1 MYQPIIGLEI
11 HVELATKS
19 KMFCQCDAAWQGYE
33 PNSNTCPVCLG
44 LPGALPVPN
53 LKAVEYTIKIAQAL
67 GCTINKHS
75 HFDRKHYFYPDLPKG
90 YQISQYDEPI
100 GVNGNV
106 NLKIPRNKSQDT
118 NLNTKIE
125 KEYVE
130 KEFRLHRVH
139 LEEDTGKLIHLGQ
152 DSVMNFNRSSVPLV
166 EIVTEAD
173 FRSSDEVKV
182 FLHELHTI
190 IRYLGVSEADMEKGS
205 MRLEPNI
212 SVKEIRNSKFEILN
226 ENEDKENKRH
236 PARPD
241 KIGELVSGSLGRLD
255 PKDLPK
261 FKVEVKNINSFNFV
275 KKAVDYEV
283 KRQSEMLDKGETPAQ
298 ETRGWDE
305 KKNVTVSQRSKEDA
319 HDYRY
324 LPEPDVPP
332 MEFTDELLESIRATI
347 PELPGAK
354 VDRYVKDFG
363 LKVAD
368 AMILTK
374 NKDISVVFE
383 KVLEEV
389 NRTTAVKVDSIPQ
402 KVANFV
408 INKIRLTETDID
420 TFDDTRL
427 QDVTKLFMATIEP
440 KKTDLGRL
448 DEIVKQI
455 VATNE
460 KSVADYKA
468 GKTNA
473 LMFLVGQVMKEM
485 KGQADA
491 QAVKIALEREL
502 SAS

>member
-1 MYQPIIGLEI
+1 MNNYQPIIGLEI

-19 KMFCQCDAAWQGYE
+19 KMFCQCDASWQKYE
-33 PNSNTCPVCLG
+33 PNANTCPVCLG

-53 LKAVEYTIKIAQAL
+53 KMAVEYTIKIAQAL

-100 GVNGNV
+100 GINGSAKFKV
-106 NLKIPRNKSQDT
+106 QSSKGKVQEFE
-118 NLNTKIE
+118 TKEI
-125 KEYVE
+125 
-130 KEFRLHRVH
+130 RIHRVH

-173 FRSSDEVKV
+173 FRSSDEVKA

-212 SVKEIRNSKFEILN
+212 SVKAVQSTEYKVQSNN
-226 ENEDKENKRH
+226 DKDGETSHHEPKRSGVLDSIQDPL
-236 PARPD
+236 PA
-241 KIGELVSGSLGRLD
+241 SASLGLLD

-283 KRQSEMLDKGETPAQ
+283 KRQGEMLDKGETPAQ

-305 KKNVTVSQRSKEDA
+305 KKNVTVSQRTKEDA

-324 LPEPDVPP
+324 FPDPDVPP
-332 MEFTDELLESIRATI
+332 MEFSDELLDSIRETI
-347 PELPGAK
+347 SELPGAK

-363 LKVAD
+363 LKLSD
-368 AMILTK
+368 AIQITREQETAKYFEQVISNIK
-374 NKDISVVFE
+374 NRISKQQIKD
-383 KVLEEV
+383 
-389 NRTTAVKVDSIPQ
+389 Q
-402 KVANFV
+402 KYSQIVANLI
-408 INKIRLTETDID
+408 INKKISTDLPVEEFAERAIAMS
-420 TFDDTRL
+420 
-427 QDVTKLFMATIEP
+427 KP
-440 KKTDLGRL
+440 KETDLGKL
-448 DEIVKQI
+448 DEVVKQVI
-455 VATNE
+455 SANE

-485 KGQADA
+485 RGKADA
-491 QAVKIALEREL
+491 NVAKAHLQEL
-502 SAS
+502 LYKTE

>member
-19 KMFCQCDAAWQGYE
+19 KMFCQCDAAWQKYD
-33 PNSNTCPVCLG
+33 PNANTCPVCLG

-53 LKAVEYTIKIAQAL
+53 KKAVEYTIKIAQAL
-67 GCTINKHS
+67 GCSINKHS

-100 GVNGNV
+100 GVNGAMQCRV
-106 NLKIPRNKSQDT
+106 PSSVSPDLDI
-118 NLNTKIE
+118 
-125 KEYVE
+125 
-130 KEFRLHRVH
+130 KEFRIHRVH

-173 FRSSDEVKV
+173 FRSSDEVKS
-182 FLHELHTI
+182 FLQELHTI

-212 SVKEIRNSKFEILN
+212 SVKQVDS
-226 ENEDKENKRH
+226 
-236 PARPD
+236 
-241 KIGELVSGSLGRLD
+241 GQSSVVSERLD
-255 PKDLPK
+255 VKDLPK

-283 KRQSEMLDKGETPAQ
+283 KRQSEMLEKGETPSQ

-305 KKNVTVSQRSKEDA
+305 KKNVTVSQRTKEDA

-324 LPEPDVPP
+324 FPEPDVPP
-332 MEFTDELLESIRATI
+332 MEFSDELLENIRTTI
-347 PELPGAK
+347 PELPGDK
-354 VDRYVKDFG
+354 VERYVKDFG

-374 NKDISVVFE
+374 NKNISVVFE

-389 NRTTAVKVDSIPQ
+389 NRTDAAKVDSIPQ

-408 INKIRLTETDID
+408 INKIRLSDTDIE
-420 TFDDTRL
+420 TFDKTRL
-427 QDVTKLFMATIEP
+427 QDVTKLFMATVSP

-448 DEIVKQI
+448 EEVVKKVI
-455 VATNE
+455 ATNE

-491 QAVKIALEREL
+491 QTVKDSLAKILT
-502 SAS
+502 

>member
-118 NLNTKIE
+118 NSNTKIE

-130 KEFRLHRVH
+130 KEFRIHRVH

-324 LPEPDVPP
+324 FPEPDVPP
-332 MEFTDELLESIRATI
+332 MEFTDEQLESIRTTI
-347 PELPGAK
+347 PELPEAK
-354 VDRYVKDFG
+354 VDRYVKEYG
-363 LKVAD
+363 LRLPD
-368 AMILTK
+368 AIQITREQETARYFELVMSNDKIQMTNK
-374 NKDISVVFE
+374 NS
-383 KVLEEV
+383 
-389 NRTTAVKVDSIPQ
+389 NDSNSKQ
-402 KVANFV
+402 KIANLI
-408 INKIRLTETDID
+408 INKKISTDLPVEE
-420 TFDDTRL
+420 FVEKAL
-427 QDVTKLFMATIEP
+427 EMSKP
-440 KKTDLGRL
+440 KETDLGKL
-448 DEIVKQI
+448 DEVVKQVI
-455 VATNE
+455 SANE
-460 KSVADYKA
+460 KSVTDYKA

-473 LMFLVGQVMKEM
+473 LMYLVGQVMKEM

-491 QAVKIALEREL
+491 QTVKINLEKEL
-502 SAS
+502 L